1 MDNAPLTPPSWG
13 DQSVAASTASQPT
26 VDQPTDDQS
35 SDPSQIATEAF
46 IKALETK
53 CALWV
58 QQNLGADALDEYLT
72 MLEKDD
78 LAAFLM
84 FEAKHKINLEQMRFE
99 QAEQIRQEMEAAQPG
114 SSAVIF
120 GESSEKSQQP
130 DVRLRA

>member
-1 MDNAPLTPPSWG
+1 MDQTPLSPPSWG
-13 DQSVAASTASQPT
+13 ESPTSEQPVADSATTVTTAAAP
-26 VDQPTDDQS
+26 VDQP

-46 IKALETK
+46 LKALETK

-58 QQNLGADALDEYLT
+58 QQKLGADALGEYLN

-84 FEAKHKINLEQMRFE
+84 FEAKYAVNLEQMRFE
-99 QAEQIRQEMEAAQPG
+99 QAEQIRNEMEAAQPG

-120 GESSEKSQQP
+120 GPADKLETK
-130 DVRLRA
+130 DV